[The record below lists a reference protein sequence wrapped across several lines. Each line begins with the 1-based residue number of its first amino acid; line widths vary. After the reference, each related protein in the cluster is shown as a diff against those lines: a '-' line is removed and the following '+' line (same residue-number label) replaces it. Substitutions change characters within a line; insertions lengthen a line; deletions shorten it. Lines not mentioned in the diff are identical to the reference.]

1 MITRVWNKVRR
12 VTAGVLGMRELR
24 RQGIEPGSGLVLHGI
39 PVVSVSPGSEIRIGS
54 RVVLCSDSK
63 YTALGVNHP
72 VVLRT
77 LAPGATLIIGDDV
90 GISGGSICVAQRV
103 TIGASTMLGANV
115 TIADTDF
122 HSLAPANRRYNKDP
136 QSIQTA
142 EVVIEENVFIGT
154 NSIILK
160 GVRIGRNSVIGA
172 GSVVTKDVPA
182 NVVAAG
188 NPCRVLRSLGPDTVT
203 EGSVPL

>member
-1 MITRVWNKVRR
+1 MITRVWNKAHRLM
-12 VTAGVLGMRELR
+12 AAFLGIRKLR
-24 RQGIEPGSGLVLHGI
+24 RLGIHAGSGLVLHGI

-54 RVVLCSDSK
+54 RVVLCSNSE

-77 LAPGATLIIGDDV
+77 LQPGAELIIGDDV
-90 GISGGSICVAQRV
+90 GISGGSICCAKRV
-103 TIGASTMLGANV
+103 TIGAATMLGANV

-122 HSLAPANRRYNKDP
+122 HPLAPTNRRYNKDP
-136 QSIQTA
+136 DSIVSA

-172 GSVVTKDVPA
+172 GSVVTKDIPA

-188 NPCRVLRSLGPDTVT
+188 NPCRVLRSLSPATFS
-203 EGSVPL
+203 EGRESL